1 MMGREQDFQAFRP
14 TDPRLRAVCA
24 YSKQRFSRHTHDE
37 FGIGLIVKGGQISA
51 SGRGQVTAE
60 PGNIITVNP
69 GEVHDGAPVG
79 DHGRHWLMVYMEQA
93 FLDEMQTDFGETGDV
108 EFERPVFDKPDW
120 ATRFH
125 RFFQAMRN
133 SDGPAATLAQEETL
147 IDLLAP
153 LISWRSKAMRPKYDP
168 SLERVRQMIC
178 DNPAANPSLG
188 NLAAVANT
196 NRFKTLRAFQAMTGL
211 TPHAYILQQR
221 ANQARR
227 LILSGKDS
235 LADIAAACGYADQSH
250 MTREFKRRYGL
261 TPAAFRT

>member
-1 MMGREQDFQAFRP
+1 MGREQDFQAFRP
-14 TDPRLRAVCA
+14 SDPRLRAVCA
-24 YSKQRFSRHTHDE
+24 QSTHRFPRHSHDE

-79 DHGRHWLMVYMEQA
+79 DHGRHWMMVYMEPA
-93 FLDEMQTDFGETGDV
+93 FLEEIQTDLGETGEV

-125 RFFQAMRN
+125 RLFRAMRN
-133 SDGPAATLAQEETL
+133 SGVPAPALAQEETL
-147 IDLLAP
+147 IDFLAP
-153 LISWRSKAMRPKYDP
+153 LISWRRKALRSKHDP
-168 SLERVRQMIC
+168 SMERVRQMIC
-178 DNPAANPSLG
+178 DDPTANPSLES
-188 NLAAVANT
+188 LAAVANAS
-196 NRFKTLRAFQAMTGL
+196 RFKTLRAFQAMTGL
-211 TPHAYILQQR
+211 PPHAYILQQR
-221 ANQARR
+221 ANRARR

-261 TPAAFRT
+261 TPAAFRG